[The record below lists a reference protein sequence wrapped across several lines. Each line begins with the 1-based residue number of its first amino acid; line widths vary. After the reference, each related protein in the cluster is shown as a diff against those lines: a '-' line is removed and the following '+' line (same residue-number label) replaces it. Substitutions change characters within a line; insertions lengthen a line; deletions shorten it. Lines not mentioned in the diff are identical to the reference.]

1 MPVDL
6 GNQFGVALLS
16 VLGALLLR
24 RFRLGGRVHA
34 VVPLLISISIF
45 WLFVK
50 PPTLRAAIVLGGVAG
65 LLASGMLYVIL
76 GLLASED

>member
-24 RFRLGGRVHA
+24 RFKLGGRVHA
-34 VVPLLISISIF
+34 IVPLLISISIF
-45 WLFVK
+45 WLFVQVS
-50 PPTLRAAIVLGGVAG
+50 LEDALVQGLVAG
-65 LLASGMLYVIL
+65 LLASGMFYVIL
-76 GLLASED
+76 GLTSPGD

>member
-24 RFRLGGRVHA
+24 RFKLGGRVHA
-34 VVPLLISISIF
+34 IVPLLISISIF
-45 WLFVK
+45 WLFVQVS
-50 PPTLRAAIVLGGVAG
+50 LEDALVQGRVAG
-65 LLASGMLYVIL
+65 LLASGMFYVIL
-76 GLLASED
+76 GLTSPGD

>member
-24 RFRLGGRVHA
+24 RFKLGGRVHA
-34 VVPLLISISIF
+34 IVPLLISISIF
-45 WLFVK
+45 WLFMQVS
-50 PPTLRAAIVLGGVAG
+50 LEDALVQGLVAG
-65 LLASGMLYVIL
+65 LLASGMFYVIL
-76 GLLASED
+76 GLTSPGD

>member
-24 RFRLGGRVHA
+24 RFKLGGRVHA
-34 VVPLLISISIF
+34 IVPLLISISIF
-45 WLFVK
+45 WLFVQVS
-50 PPTLRAAIVLGGVAG
+50 LEDALVQGLVAG
-65 LLASGMLYVIL
+65 ILASGMLSDL
-76 GLLASED
+76 